1 MRVFQKTTRHVSVWH
16 LLQLHSRHGYNSCDR
31 PVNFG
36 GPPCPC
42 APQTIILCEQ
52 AGPGCPAPTLAP
64 TQASTTRTSWD
75 LVNSGP
81 TLHVAVRQR
90 WYFTDAEMLRVKL
103 SGRCASGQVIV
114 SPRSALVLFQ
124 RIALATTCWPR
135 PASSSDSVDCHC
147 AQIIVSHQYR
157 VGRLPS
163 RVRNLG
169 RLPGTK
175 VALKSARFV

>member
-36 GPPCPC
+36 SPLCPC
-42 APQTIILCEQ
+42 VPQTIISCEQ
-52 AGPGCPAPTLAP
+52 AGPGCPAPSSN
-64 TQASTTRTSWD
+64 ASINYEGISWN
-75 LVNSGP
+75 LVSSGP
-81 TLHVAVRQR
+81 PLHVAVRQR
-90 WYFTDAEMLRVKL
+90 WYFTDTEMLRVKL

-124 RIALATTCWPR
+124 RTAIATTCWQR
-135 PASSSDSVDCHC
+135 PASSSDSADCHC

-163 RVRNLG
+163 RM
-169 RLPGTK
+169 
-175 VALKSARFV
+175 